1 MAANQGSSLNAS
13 APEDLPPPYS
23 AVVGNPQYGF
33 VAPGVAP
40 MAQGPAAYP
49 MPKQFTPTGVYPYP
63 TGATTVTVTTSAQPQ
78 PGGVPP
84 PPPGVPVGLVLPQA
98 VGTEPTTITC
108 FNCGKVVTTK
118 VTYTTAWHTHLVAG
132 SICVI
137 TMVCSL
143 CCLGLVPYCFDTF
156 KDAEH
161 YCPNC
166 NTFIGKSNKC

>member
-1 MAANQGSSLNAS
+1 MATNQVPSAS

-23 AVVGNPQYGF
+23 AVVGNQPFGF
-33 VAPGVAP
+33 VVPGEAN
-40 MAQGPAAYP
+40 PAGGYP
-49 MPKQFTPTGVYPYP
+49 HPQPPKQFTAPGVYPHP
-63 TGATTVTVTTSAQPQ
+63 PAVVATTQPHM
-78 PGGVPP
+78 GSVPP
-84 PPPGVPVGLVLPQA
+84 PPPGLPIGVVMPGPA

-108 FNCGKVVTTK
+108 FNCGKVVTTR

-132 SICVI
+132 SVCVI
-137 TMVCSL
+137 TMFCSL

>member
-1 MAANQGSSLNAS
+1 MATSSNVAS
-13 APEDLPPPYS
+13 APVVAPGANDLPPPYS

-33 VAPGVAP
+33 VSP
-40 MAQGPAAYP
+40 QGEPIPTGGYQL
-49 MPKQFTPTGVYPYP
+49 PKQFTAPGVYPHP
-63 TGATTVTVTTSAQPQ
+63 PNISAQPQ
-78 PGGVPP
+78 PGLMGPAP
-84 PPPGVPVGLVLPQA
+84 TSASVPVGIVLPPA

-108 FNCGKVVTTK
+108 FNCGKVVTTR

-132 SICVI
+132 SICVT

-143 CCLGLVPYCFDTF
+143 CCLGLIPYCFDNF

-166 NTFIGKSNKC
+166 NTFIGKSAKC

>member
-1 MAANQGSSLNAS
+1 MANIQGPGAGAS
-13 APEDLPPPYS
+13 APVEDLPPPYS

-33 VAPGVAP
+33 VAPGGEPHVP
-40 MAQGPAAYP
+40 VTGPYP
-49 MPKQFTPTGVYPYP
+49 QAKQFTAPGVYPHP
-63 TGATTVTVTTSAQPQ
+63 TITVTTTQPYA
-78 PGGVPP
+78 GDMPP
-84 PPPGVPVGLVLPQA
+84 PPPGVPVGIILPPA

-108 FNCGKVVTTK
+108 FNCNKVVTTR
-118 VTYTTAWHTHLVAG
+118 VTYTTSWHTHLLAASV
-132 SICVI
+132 CVT

-166 NTFIGKSNKC
+166 NTYIGKRSKF

>member
-1 MAANQGSSLNAS
+1 MENNQVSTAS

-23 AVVGNPQYGF
+23 AVVGNPHYGF
-33 VAPGVAP
+33 VAPAGEP
-40 MAQGPAAYP
+40 HAQPIPPGPYAQP
-49 MPKQFTPTGVYPYP
+49 PLKQFTAPGVYPHP
-63 TGATTVTVTTSAQPQ
+63 HSPNVVTSTQPQ
-78 PGGVPP
+78 MSGIPP
-84 PPPGVPVGLVLPQA
+84 PPPGVPIGVVLSPA
-98 VGTEPTTITC
+98 VGTEPTTVTC
-108 FNCGKVVTTK
+108 FNCNKVVTTR

-132 SICVI
+132 SVCVI
-137 TMVCSL
+137 TMFCSL